1 MFFFTHKNPIIRK
14 GRNIFEDSSPVLFL
28 QHLNNFQIHEVNIP
42 PSKEKLEYTSIHTIF
57 KNKIIYA
64 KFLEHFFLKQFF
76 IQWSQLH
83 CAERQIESLQLHE
96 FRSQSYSEVEQ

>member
-14 GRNIFEDSSPVLFL
+14 GRNIFKDSSPVLFL

-57 KNKIIYA
+57 KNKIILCQIFRTLFS
-64 KFLEHFFLKQFF
+64 KTV
-76 IQWSQLH
+76 LH
-83 CAERQIESLQLHE
+83 TVESAALC
-96 FRSQSYSEVEQ
+96 